1 MIPPPNGQ
9 LTERDG
15 LVLSRVKYV
24 AGAWSLLC
32 LLRLFGGRSDES
44 WDSPIDSVDILKD
57 VQEVT
62 TALLLGTSHPIL
74 DRFSADIGKSQPVP
88 DKSVNLSI
96 ALIETGEGKGFLR
109 ISRGTR

>member
-32 LLRLFGGRSDES
+32 LLGMIPGRRDES
-44 WDSPIDSVDILKD
+44 WDSPVDSVDILQD

-74 DRFSADIGKSQPVP
+74 ERFNADVGRSQPVP

-109 ISRGTR
+109 ISRGIR